1 MNEKGSSLL
10 VVLITVTV
18 FMILGVSL
26 LTVALGGT
34 LRTQVQLDRYE
45 NIYEGKEQLDFLITT
60 FKEQVVEIPLKAE
73 DLPFKYQETLDNIV
87 DDLEDYPNFIANDV
101 THLYTNQQQELFT
114 RIYEFSV
121 VYGEAPNIKTV
132 KKRVVLSPAP
142 SFLDYALGS
151 YSVEEDEGRLNIQGS
166 PNVDGD
172 VIANHLL
179 IKNEAEFI
187 DLNGP
192 GTTSTPFTA
201 INGKVDVQK
210 NIKIK
215 DTHTAME
222 ELNIPAE
229 WLPTDKLLPAFF
241 YQLAK
246 PDVYS
251 SNEDFVHVD
260 FKQTY
265 LRVLNDQL
273 SLPEAVLTSDLDN
286 GDSLQTI
293 RDKVGVLDESPSPPG
308 MQGDKF
314 LLDMETIN
322 SINGPI
328 VYHHPVAINSA
339 VGPIVID
346 KEMVINGDLDITA
359 AFNNS
364 VSIKKPLVVV
374 GDLTI
379 DLADTPVDI
388 SGTVVVHGDIKI
400 NGNEE
405 TAGIGSENDT
415 IKFDSVVYAYGES
428 FISNTNIEGID
439 DTKQLVLFSNGP
451 LTITR
456 INEFNDFNIEQE
468 NENIYD
474 LSNESTPLKAF
485 FYTEDK
491 ATLYG
496 VGSMFYIHGGLFAKK
511 ELTVNAVRGD
521 IGRSTTITPRAAFN
535 QEGMKTRFQVVH
547 DPNVL
552 VSQVSRLPVA
562 DRLRVIVD
570 DTTIK

>member
-18 FMILGVSL
+18 FMILGISL

-34 LRTQVQLDRYE
+34 IRTQVQLDRYE
-45 NIYEGKEQLDFLITT
+45 NIYEGKEQLDFLIAT
-60 FKEQVVEIPLKAE
+60 FKEQVVDIPLKAE
-73 DLPFKYQETLDNIV
+73 DLPSNYQTSLDRITDGLQKKYPDFTVKDITN
-87 DDLEDYPNFIANDV
+87 
-101 THLYTNQQQELFT
+101 LYTDQKQELFT

-121 VYGEAPNIKTV
+121 VNGEAPNTKTV
-132 KKRVVLSPAP
+132 KKRIVLSPAP

-151 YSVEEDEGRLNIQGS
+151 YSASEEEGRLNIHGS

-179 IKNEAEFI
+179 IKNEAEFK
-187 DLNGP
+187 DLNGD
-192 GTTSTPFTA
+192 GTASTPFAA
-201 INGKVDVQK
+201 INGNVDVQK
-210 NIKIK
+210 NITVK
-215 DTHTAME
+215 DTLVAKAE
-222 ELNIPAE
+222 INIPAE
-229 WLPTDKLLPAFF
+229 WLPTDKLLPSFF
-241 YQLAK
+241 YQSDK
-246 PDVYS
+246 PEIFPG
-251 SNEDFVHVD
+251 NEDFVHVD

-265 LRVLNDQL
+265 LRVLNEQL
-273 SLPEAVLTSDLDN
+273 SLPEPVLTSDLDTE
-286 GDSLQTI
+286 DSLQAI
-293 RDKVGVLDESPSPPG
+293 RNKVILLDESTLPQV
-308 MQGDKF
+308 MQGDNI
-314 LLDMETIN
+314 LLDMGTIN

-328 VYHHPVAINSA
+328 VYHQPVAINSA
-339 VGPIVID
+339 VGPIVLD
-346 KEMVINGDLDITA
+346 KEMVINGDLSITA

-379 DLADTPVDI
+379 DMADTPVDI
-388 SGTVVVHGDIKI
+388 TGTVVVHGDLII

-405 TAGIGSENDT
+405 PLGAITENDT
-415 IKFDSVVYAYGES
+415 IKFDSVIYAYGES
-428 FISNTNIEGID
+428 FISNTNIEGIEES
-439 DTKQLVLFSNGP
+439 KQLVLFSNGP

-456 INEFNDFNIEQE
+456 INEFNEFKIEQE

-474 LSNESTPLKAF
+474 LSNETTPLKAF

-496 VGSMFYIHGGLFAKK
+496 VGSMFHIHGGLFAKK
-511 ELTVNAVRGD
+511 ELIVNAFRGNT
-521 IGRSTTITPRAAFN
+521 GRSKVITPAQV
-535 QEGMKTRFQVVH
+535 QEGRKTRFQVVH

-552 VSQVSRLPVA
+552 VSQVSRLPIA

-570 DTTIK
+570 DSTVK